1 MSVMDVGVLH
11 HVIAGDVE
19 VCDVSNVEWGQRS
32 CNKDITDIKSN
43 KKTQEEAPETI
54 KKNKKNPSCR
64 GKYHY
69 VYMFHPLLFD
79 CLSTSH

>member
-1 MSVMDVGVLH
+1 MMDVGVLH

-32 CNKDITDIKSN
+32 CNKDITDNKSN

-54 KKNKKNPSCR
+54 KKKKKKPFLSRQIPLRLHVPSTA
-64 GKYHY
+64 
-69 VYMFHPLLFD
+69 L
-79 CLSTSH
+79 